1 MLELS
6 FRIRNYEC
14 NLQSFYQYYC
24 LVLST
29 QLKLQLLVL
38 YKIYDRNTVY
48 NSSMLSH
55 HSDDITSLSIYTVEI
70 EDDTQTVSWYSQASL
85 HCISVSSYACVC
97 VCACLYV
104 LILLSWIVLIVSSS
118 FQSCSTYLEHKRSC
132 LFAVWLSVYGEK
144 TGTTRGMISILSYIN
159 NLICII
165 IYYIPETIYC
175 NYLKY

>member
-97 VCACLYV
+97 VCVCVCVFVCVNSVKLNSINCFIFFSV
-104 LILLSWIVLIVSSS
+104 LQYLSWTQKELFVCSLTISFMVKRLGQLEVW
-118 FQSCSTYLEHKRSC
+118 FQSYLTLIISYALLYILH
-132 LFAVWLSVYGEK
+132 
-144 TGTTRGMISILSYIN
+144 TRNYIL
-159 NLICII
+159 
-165 IYYIPETIYC
+165 
-175 NYLKY
+175 